1 MNVRHHSHTLPA
13 FLKVTL
19 LVAVV
24 AAIAGIALA
33 RRSIFPST
41 VVSSASVSAV
51 KSEAVTPV
59 AAQRQRTIANMEAEL
74 VTVTPHGFEPREIT
88 RPQGA
93 FLLLIDNRSG
103 LKSVEAQLNL
113 AALKVLD
120 LTMSRDTTQLE
131 RCVEFAAGHLSI
143 DGDQSPRLALPRHYY
158 SLVDGARGE
167 KRCERVFWSCK
178 KAGVEQILAS
188 CV

>member
-120 LTMSRDTTQLE
+120 LTISREQPNWSDVLNLQPGIYLLTEINHPGWL
-131 RCVEFAAGHLSI
+131 C
-143 DGDQSPRLALPRHYY
+143 
-158 SLVDGARGE
+158 
-167 KRCERVFWSCK
+167 RVT
-178 KAGVEQILAS
+178 ITP
-188 CV
+188 